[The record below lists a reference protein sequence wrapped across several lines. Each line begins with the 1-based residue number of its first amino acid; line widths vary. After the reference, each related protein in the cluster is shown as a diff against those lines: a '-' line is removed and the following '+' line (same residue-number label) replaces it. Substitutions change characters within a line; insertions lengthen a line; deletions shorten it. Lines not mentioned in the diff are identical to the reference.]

1 MRLYL
6 LFTLMVCCFTLNVGC
21 TRADVTIVTQGKSTF
36 SIVIPANAPSSVQAA
51 AQELQNAIN
60 LSTHAKLPVVKDDST
75 VTGNF
80 ISLGSTAQAAAAQI
94 SVADIGEEGFK
105 ITAKSQNVY
114 IIGPDTPDG
123 TINENGG
130 TSNGTANGVYTF
142 LEDYLNVR
150 WLRPGDLWRD
160 VPAKSTFTIEELD
173 RQEAP
178 LFIARRLQYIQNDK
192 PSVQEWEKRQK
203 LGWSFRVESRHNW
216 KKVIPPSYY
225 KEHPEWFPMIGGK
238 RVPPKGNYKLETTN
252 PEVVQRFA
260 EKAIAALKADPT
272 LSMFSLSPSDS
283 AGWST
288 SPESK
293 ALLER
298 YPGSRFSSTPLMLKF
313 YTEIAAIVKK
323 EYPQG
328 KLGGLLYNN
337 YLFPPSTGAPQ
348 LPDNF
353 YPTLA
358 VSTDYG
364 YQLYRDNNQFQLD
377 LLLDAWSA
385 ATPHLSY
392 YGIDNW
398 LEPLDGVNGI
408 IMPTATEIHNF
419 VFPRL
424 ADHHIKGVYLYG
436 TATWDQAAVTNYIMA
451 KMMWNPRLDAN
462 ALRHDWLAHAYG
474 SHAGAAMEELYRK
487 LDSWF
492 RDYYR
497 QHEEINYHFTEGMMR
512 DIYAKHYP
520 EMESL
525 YLKAKS
531 LTATDIQRQ
540 RLQSM
545 ESSFILLQWR
555 LRTLNALDATFH
567 SPLKRSDSEVS
578 EILKS
583 QEDDLDRFPR
593 LPPKAGHEVPAIP
606 SFAIKNV
613 EIKETLPA
621 GKSTF
626 PLPNQSTFLIYAAN
640 DGKIRIM
647 PKSVVHAGWGVT
659 YLLQG
664 RQAGVISSGILVENQ
679 PIEFDAIAG
688 QDYYL
693 YIQYKYLQSHP
704 DIKYEIQINDA
715 AITEAAFHRGTL
727 TLKNKNAPVY
737 VYGNSQ
743 AMMVNPTGVIITTP
757 TAQ

>member
-1 MRLYL
+1 MS
-6 LFTLMVCCFTLNVGC
+6 C

-36 SIVIPANAPSSVQAA
+36 SIVIPANTPSSVQAA
-51 AQELQNAIN
+51 AQELQRDIG
-60 LSTHAKLPVVKDDST
+60 LSTHAKLPIVKDADHI
-75 VTGNF
+75 TGNF
-80 ISLGSTAQAAAAQI
+80 ISLGSTQQAAAAQI
-94 SVADIGEEGFK
+94 SVADIAAEGFK
-105 ITAKSQNVY
+105 IVTKDQNIY

-123 TINENGG
+123 IFNKNGG

-142 LEDYLNVR
+142 IEDYLDVR

-160 VPAKSTFTIEELD
+160 VPAKSTFTVEEIQ

-178 LFIARRLQYIQNDK
+178 FFISRRLHYIQNDK
-192 PSVQEWEKRQK
+192 PSVQEWEKKQK

-260 EKAIAALKADPT
+260 EKAITALKADPA
-272 LSMFSLSPSDS
+272 LNMFSLSPSDS
-283 AGWST
+283 AGWSA

-293 ALLER
+293 ALQDR
-298 YPGSRFSSTPLMLKF
+298 NPGNRFSVTPLMLKF
-313 YTEIAAIVKK
+313 YTKIANRVKE

-328 KLGGLLYNN
+328 KLGGLLYNS
-337 YLFPPSTGAPQ
+337 YLFPPSTGIPQ

-364 YQLYRDNNQFQLD
+364 YQLYRYNNQSQLD
-377 LLLDAWSA
+377 SLLNAWSA

-408 IMPTATEIHNF
+408 IMPTATEIHNY

-424 ADHHIKGVYLYG
+424 AEHHIRGIYLFG
-436 TATWDQAAVTNYIMA
+436 TATWDQAAVTNYMMA

-462 ALRHDWLAHAYG
+462 TLRHEWLSRAYG
-474 SHAGAAMEELYRK
+474 SRAGAAMEELYQK

-525 YLKAKS
+525 YLRAKS
-531 LTATDIQRQ
+531 LAATDIQRQ

-545 ESSFILLQWR
+545 ESTFILLQWR
-555 LRTLNALDATFH
+555 LRTLNALDATFR

-578 EILKS
+578 KIVKS
-583 QEDDLDRFPR
+583 QEGDLDRFPG
-593 LPPKAGHEVPAIP
+593 LPPQAGRKFPEVS
-606 SFAIKNV
+606 SFAIKKV
-613 EIKETLPA
+613 ELKETLPA

-626 PLPNQSTFLIYAAN
+626 PLPNQNTFLIYAAR

-659 YLLQG
+659 YLLQC
-664 RQAGVISSGILVENQ
+664 RQAGVISSGLLVENQ
-679 PIEFDAIAG
+679 PIEFDATAG

-693 YIQYKYLQSHP
+693 YLQYKYLQPHP
-704 DIKYEIQINDA
+704 DIKYEVQINGA
-715 AITEAAFHRGTL
+715 TSTEAAFHQGTL

-737 VYGNSQ
+737 VYGNSG
-743 AMMVNPTGVIITTP
+743 AMMVNPTGVIITTS
-757 TAQ
+757 TTQ